1 MIRATLR
8 FAPALRIIGV
18 AAVAL
23 ALSGCIS
30 LLPKS
35 KPSQLYRFGQPVA
48 EASDNAGTV
57 GVFQAN
63 SLFPSEASGDRILTI
78 DGGKAAYIAQSRWI
92 APASVL
98 WNQAVQAAF
107 DADPGP
113 VRLNVRGQAGRSEY
127 VMRLDVRTFEARYED
142 GAGAAPTVVVRVR
155 GVMSNRDMSK
165 VTEQVFEV
173 KTRASDNR
181 VGAIVAAYDKSVA
194 DVLAKVV
201 AWVNS
206 SVAST

>member
-1 MIRATLR
+1 MIRAMLR
-8 FAPALRIIGV
+8 FAPVLKVVGAAAL
-18 AAVAL
+18 AL

-48 EASDNAGTV
+48 EASATPGTI

-63 SLFPSEASGDRILTI
+63 GLFPNEASSDRILTI

-92 APASVL
+92 APAIVL
-98 WNQAVQAAF
+98 WSEAVQSAF
-107 DADPGP
+107 DADPGR
-113 VRLNVRGQAGRSEY
+113 VRLNVRGQAGKSEY
-127 VMRLDVRTFEARYED
+127 VLRLDVRSFEARYE
-142 GAGAAPTVVVRVR
+142 GGSGAAPTVVVRVR
-155 GVMSNRDMSK
+155 GLMSKMDMSK
-165 VTEQVFEV
+165 TSERVFEV

-194 DVLAKVV
+194 DVLAQIVTWANDNV
-201 AWVNS
+201 A
-206 SVAST
+206 

>member
-8 FAPALRIIGV
+8 FAPIFRIVGVTAL
-18 AAVAL
+18 AL

-48 EASDNAGTV
+48 EASEKPGTV

-63 SLFPSEASGDRILTI
+63 GLFPNEASSDRILTI
-78 DGGKAAYIAQSRWI
+78 DSGKAAYIAQSRWV

-98 WNQAVQAAF
+98 WTEAVQSAF
-107 DADPGP
+107 DADPGH
-113 VRLNVRGQAGRSEY
+113 VRLNVRGQAGKSEY
-127 VMRLDVRTFEARYED
+127 VMRLDVRSFEARYEN
-142 GAGAAPTVVVRVR
+142 GVGNAPTVVVRVR
-155 GVMSNRDMSK
+155 GVMSKMDMSK
-165 VTEQVFEV
+165 VTEQIFEV
-173 KTRASDNR
+173 KTLASDDR

-194 DVLAKVV
+194 DILGKIVTWANANV
-201 AWVNS
+201 A
-206 SVAST
+206 